1 MHPQLQC
8 RISWYNKGHISN
20 DGTGRKNTHLWAY
33 VTNDRCCPSDFLL
46 VLYSI
51 VIVIVIYEICWFR
64 DKLTAF
70 EVPLLQVHYHAIRSF
85 LYIEELLSL
94 SHTLMR
100 LKYSTR
106 ILAELSHKL
115 DRLLFC
121 HSLQASSS
129 ALEMAQFALLLLPS
143 TPFSPSPFY
152 LALFGVPFW
161 KCRNLQMS

>member
-1 MHPQLQC
+1 MTELEGKYTFVGVCDQRQVLPKRFSPHIVQC
-8 RISWYNKGHISN
+8 CYCYCYTIYKI
-20 DGTGRKNTHLWAY
+20 
-33 VTNDRCCPSDFLL
+33 CC
-46 VLYSI
+46 
-51 VIVIVIYEICWFR
+51 FR

-94 SHTLMR
+94 SLTHTLLR

-115 DRLLFC
+115 DRLLFW

-152 LALFGVPFW
+152 LALFGVPF
-161 KCRNLQMS
+161 